1 MRIAARH
8 SRVSCQRVIRLLACH
23 LVVARGARRVIEPA
37 AVQIILQQS
46 VKYVL
51 SVLAELR
58 IRRRVNPQ
66 RAQRN
71 ERLRRRLR
79 RGSDRAARKL
89 LIFQIGKAQRDRV
102 RSVPVVLPIGC
113 QRREGHRRG
122 VKVAVSRRI
131 CPAAVRILLVNKAL
145 YQRFRRALQLCISGR
160 IRRLCVHRQKR
171 KRGRVIALFRDPRGI
186 FQRRE
191 QIIARKAPCV
201 IAERRHRQR
210 HTRVLCGSRVA
221 VSPDLAAGV
230 DIAFDKRLE
239 RLDIV
244 LHVAAIEPLA
254 SGKAEHHPL
263 SADRARR
270 PLALQH
276 QVEQLCSRL
285 AVGCF
290 PVDAGRKVPERLFR
304 ALERLV
310 VRDLRLFFIGQAV
323 IRASRRVDGGPA
335 QPCHLADR
343 IDQLHHI
350 RRRVDHAGF
359 ERVVVRI
366 VEHDFVSVP
375 NDLLVYRLVGM
386 NAIER
391 VHPTGVCAV
400 ASLGKRRRG
409 AALDRSRHR
418 ADIPRVALP
427 AIRRVLLRNERCFD
441 HIQHRRARRNRHA
454 GLFDPRR

>member
-1 MRIAARH
+1 M
-8 SRVSCQRVIRLLACH
+8 
-23 LVVARGARRVIEPA
+23 
-37 AVQIILQQS
+37 QQP
-46 VKYVL
+46 VKYGL
-51 SVLAELR
+51 SVLAEPR
-58 IRRRVNPQ
+58 IRRRVDPQ

-89 LIFQIGKAQRDRV
+89 LAFQIGKTQRDRV
-102 RSVPVVLPIGC
+102 RSVLVVRAIC
-113 QRREGHRRG
+113 SQRRERHRRR

-145 YQRFRRALQLCISGR
+145 YQRFRRTLQLFIAR
-160 IRRLCVHRQKR
+160 KIRRLRVHRQKR
-171 KRGRVIALFRDPRGI
+171 KRRRVVALFRDPRGI

-210 HTRVLCGSRVA
+210 HTRIFCGSRIT
-221 VSPDLAAGV
+221 VSFDLAIGV

-254 SGKAEHHPL
+254 SGKADHHPL

-290 PVDAGRKVPERLFR
+290 PVDTGGEVPERFFR
-304 ALERLV
+304 VQQRLI
-310 VRDLRLFFIGQAV
+310 VRDLRLFFIGQAI
-323 IRASRRVDGGPA
+323 IRASRRVDGGAA
-335 QPCHLADR
+335 QPRHLADR
-343 IDQLHHI
+343 VDPLHHV
-350 RRRVDHAGF
+350 RRRVDHAVF
-359 ERVVVRI
+359 LHVVVRI

-375 NDLLVYRLVGM
+375 NGLLVYRLVGM

-391 VHPTGVCAV
+391 VHPPGVCAV
-400 ASLGKRRRG
+400 VSLGKRRRG

-418 ADIPRVALP
+418 ADVTRVALP
-427 AIRRVLLRNERCFD
+427 AIRRVLLQNKRLFD
-441 HIQHRRARRNRHA
+441 HVQHRRARRNRHA
-454 GLFDPRR
+454 CLVDPRR

>member
-1 MRIAARH
+1 M
-8 SRVSCQRVIRLLACH
+8 
-23 LVVARGARRVIEPA
+23 IEPA
-37 AVQIILQQS
+37 AIQIILQQS

-89 LIFQIGKAQRDRV
+89 LAFQIGKTQRDRV
-102 RSVPVVLPIGC
+102 RSVLMIRAIRS
-113 QRREGHRRG
+113 QRRQCHRRG

-145 YQRFRRALQLCISGR
+145 DQRFRRALQRFIAR
-160 IRRLCVHRQKR
+160 KIRRLRIHRQKR
-171 KRGRVIALFRDPRGI
+171 KRRRVVALFRDPRGI

-201 IAERRHRQR
+201 IAERRRCQR
-210 HTRVLCGSRVA
+210 HTRIFCGSRIT
-221 VSPDLAAGV
+221 VSFDLAIRV

-276 QVEQLCSRL
+276 LIEKLCSRL
-285 AVGCF
+285 AICRP
-290 PVDAGRKVPERLFR
+290 PVDAGRKVPERFFR
-304 ALERLV
+304 VQQRLIV
-310 VRDLRLFFIGQAV
+310 LDLRLFFIGQAV
-323 IRASRRVDGGPA
+323 IRAPCRVDGGAA
-335 QPCHLADR
+335 QPRHLADR
-343 IDQLHHI
+343 ADPLHHV

-366 VEHDFVSVP
+366 VEHNFVSVP

>member
-1 MRIAARH
+1 MRIAACEP
-8 SRVSCQRVIRLLACH
+8 RVSCQRVIRLLACH

-37 AVQIILQQS
+37 AIQIILQQS

-79 RGSDRAARKL
+79 RGSDRTARKL
-89 LIFQIGKAQRDRV
+89 LARQIGKAQRDRV

-113 QRREGHRRG
+113 QRCERHRRG
-122 VKVAVSRRI
+122 VKVAVSLRI

-145 YQRFRRALQLCISGR
+145 DQRFRRALQLFIAR
-160 IRRLCVHRQKR
+160 KIRRLRVHRQKR
-171 KRGRVIALFRDPRGI
+171 KRRRVVALFRDPRGI
-186 FQRRE
+186 LHRRE
-191 QIIARKAPCV
+191 QIIARKAPRV
-201 IAERRHRQR
+201 IAKRRHRQR
-210 HTRVLCGSRVA
+210 HTRIFCGSRVA

-276 QVEQLCSRL
+276 QIEQLCSRL
-285 AVGCF
+285 AICRP
-290 PVDAGRKVPERLFR
+290 PVDAGRKVPERFFR
-304 ALERLV
+304 VQQRLI

-343 IDQLHHI
+343 IDQFDHI

-366 VEHDFVSVP
+366 VEHNFVSVP
-375 NDLLVYRLVGM
+375 NDLLVCRLVGM

-418 ADIPRVALP
+418 ADVTRVALP
-427 AIRRVLLRNERCFD
+427 AIRRVLLRNKRLFD
-441 HIQHRRARRNRHA
+441 HVQHRRARRNRHA
-454 GLFDPRR
+454 CLVDPRR